1 MFLEASI
8 DIVKY
13 NCTPFKNHFLYKYL
27 FKQPA
32 ITQFWCTCPK
42 LQIVMPWHLLFDQIH
57 WSLSLSLIVLRY
69 SCWNNSSDVKVRNKY
84 CRPRLTDYLKNVS
97 LKRYL
102 IYEAKRETIDHLSSV
117 SNAVL
122 ESYSLFQQPRLIVP
136 VCLPV
141 FNEVRDNL
149 GV

>member
-32 ITQFWCTCPK
+32 ITVLMHLP
-42 LQIVMPWHLLFDQIH
+42 QITDRDAMTFITADRPLKFDQIH

-69 SCWNNSSDVKVRNKY
+69 SCWNNSSDVKVRKKY
-84 CRPRLTDYLKNVS
+84 CGPRLTDYLKKIIS
-97 LKRYL
+97 
-102 IYEAKRETIDHLSSV
+102 
-117 SNAVL
+117 
-122 ESYSLFQQPRLIVP
+122 
-136 VCLPV
+136 
-141 FNEVRDNL
+141 
-149 GV
+149 